1 MPNRLSDMIFD
12 EVSLVYKGA
21 NQHSRVA
28 IAKSADGVEQEEA
41 MGYTDQDGN
50 PVDVNSLAEGDVVF
64 DEDGQGF
71 VYTEQDVDEIEVEEY
86 EEEPQLVGKS
96 FPTRQTY
103 AQDPDFEQD
112 VRWSLSKAVTDED
125 RDEVISKAAGYISHL
140 ESLVHKAQADVEVER
155 EIRRESEYMEIAKSY
170 GGLPVG
176 EEQLAAALMDC
187 ADNLDESSIVTLQK
201 CLSAASDSALNEIGA
216 TGGGFNSD
224 VMAVIEQHANSG
236 VSKSEDSSTEAEI
249 AKAFEQDPSLYA
261 QYLNETGGYNS
272 APRYN
277 F

>member
-50 PVDVNSLAEGDVVF
+50 PVDVNNLAEGDVVF

-71 VYTEQDVDEIEVEEY
+71 VYTEQDLDDADYEVEE
-86 EEEPQLVGKS
+86 EPVLVGKS
-96 FPTRQTY
+96 FPTRRVQE
-103 AQDPDFEQD
+103 PSFEQD
-112 VRWSLSKAVTDED
+112 VRWELSKAVTDEA
-125 RDEVISKAAGYISHL
+125 RDEVIAKAAGYIEHL
-140 ESLVHKAQADVEVER
+140 EGLVHKAQADVETER
-155 EIRRESEYMEIAKSY
+155 EIRREVEYMEIAKSY

-176 EEQLAAALMDC
+176 EEALAAALMDC

-201 CLSAASDSALNEIGA
+201 CLSAASDSALMEIGA
-216 TGGGFNSD
+216 SGGGFNSD
-224 VMAVIEQHANSG
+224 VMAVIEEHANQG
-236 VSKSEDSSTEAEI
+236 VSKSEGSSTEAEI

-261 QYLNETGGYNS
+261 QYLNETGGYNT
-272 APRYN
+272 APRYQ

>member
-28 IAKSADGVEQEEA
+28 IAKSDDGVEQEEA

-50 PVDVNSLAEGDVVF
+50 PVDVNALAEGDVVF

-71 VYTEQDVDEIEVEEY
+71 VYTEQELDEEY
-86 EEEPQLVGKS
+86 EEVEPEPALVGKS
-96 FPTRQTY
+96 FPARRTGQ
-103 AQDPDFEQD
+103 QEPNFEQD
-112 VRWSLSKAVTDED
+112 VRWQLSKAITDED

-140 ESLVHKAQADVEVER
+140 ESLVHKAQSDVETER
-155 EIRRESEYMEIAKSY
+155 EIRREAEYMEIAKSY
-170 GGLPVG
+170 SGLPVG
-176 EEQLAAALMDC
+176 EDQLAAALMDC

-201 CLSAASDSALNEIGA
+201 CLSAASDSALAEIGSS
-216 TGGGFNSD
+216 GGGFNSD
-224 VMAVIEQHANSG
+224 VMAVIEEHANQG
-236 VSKSEDSSTEAEI
+236 ISKDADTTTEAQI
-249 AKAFEQDPSLYA
+249 AKAFEADPSLYS

-272 APRYN
+272 APRYQ